1 MIPQPL
7 EVKMVSLS
15 LAERNAIHP
24 FERYQGLFTYVLET
38 DCFYYLSGG
47 IENIHWKLMGITS
60 PITVLDA
67 FSDAE
72 QAIVSG
78 YAIKQ
83 YLQSN
88 YVTGPS
94 LASAIESVRVGDHIR
109 GITVEEIGRWNA
121 LTGDHTSKVHFT
133 TPKIIWEVP
142 HPLNKQ
148 PTIEA
153 YLNDGRCIT
162 GKKVRDSDSKSYLV
176 WGRPFEG
183 YVILN

>member
-1 MIPQPL
+1 M

-15 LAERNAIHP
+15 LAERDSIHP

-47 IENIHWKLMGITS
+47 TENTHWKRMGITS
-60 PITVLDA
+60 PVTVLDV

-78 YAIKQ
+78 YGIKK

-88 YVTGPS
+88 YVTGPT
-94 LASAIESVRVGDHIR
+94 LEQAIESVRVGDHIR
-109 GITVEEIGRWNA
+109 GITVEQIGRWNA
-121 LTGDHTSKVHFT
+121 LTGDHTSKINFT

-142 HPLNKQ
+142 HPPDKQ
-148 PTIEA
+148 PVIEA
-153 YLNDGRCIT
+153 YLTDGRCIT
-162 GKKVRDSDSKSYLV
+162 GKKVRESDFRSYLV
-176 WGRPFEG
+176 WGRPFQG